1 MKVLALNSSART
13 GGGSKTELMLNSLVQ
28 GMREAGADVEVV
40 ELRKKSVG
48 NCLGCFS
55 CWTKTPGVCI
65 QKDDMTRE
73 LYPKWKEAD
82 LVVYATP
89 LYHFTVNASMK
100 AFIERTLPVLE
111 PFLEEI
117 DGKTVHPLRHRHP
130 KLVLLSVAGFPE
142 MSVFSQLSSWIN
154 FVYGSSGRLIAEI
167 YRPMAESMTLPFL
180 KEKADDVLRAAA
192 QAGREIVENSRVS
205 AETLERVT
213 RPLVKD
219 TKPFFEM
226 ANVMWKTCI
235 AEGLTPK
242 ELALRWQGNA
252 PRPE

>member
-28 GMREAGADVEVV
+28 GMREAGADVEAV
-40 ELRKKSVG
+40 ELRKKNVG

-82 LVVYATP
+82 LAVYATP
-89 LYHFTVNASMK
+89 LYHYTVNASMK

-111 PFLEEI
+111 PFLEER
-117 DGKTVHPLRHRHP
+117 DGKTFHPLRHRHP
-130 KLVLLSVAGFPE
+130 KIAVLSVAGFPE
-142 MSVFSQLSSWIN
+142 MSVFDQLSSWANIV
-154 FVYGSSGRLIAEI
+154 FGRSGALVAEI

-180 KEKADDVLRAAA
+180 KEKADEVLQATV
-192 QAGREIVENSRVS
+192 QAGRELVETMRVS
-205 AETLERVT
+205 AETLASVT
-213 RPLVKD
+213 RPLAED
-219 TKPFFEM
+219 PKPFFEM

-242 ELALRWQGNA
+242 ELAKRW
-252 PRPE
+252 